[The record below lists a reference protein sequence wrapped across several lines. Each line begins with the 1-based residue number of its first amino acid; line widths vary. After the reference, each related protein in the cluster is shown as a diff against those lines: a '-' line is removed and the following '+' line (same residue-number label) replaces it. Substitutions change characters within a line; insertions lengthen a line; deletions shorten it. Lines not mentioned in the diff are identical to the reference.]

1 MRRIV
6 RLHSEGEQHENEHG
20 WSGPGIRLIVG
31 IALIVA
37 AATSGLGVWAYIG
50 VVPVLTALIGSCP
63 LYSVFG
69 IRTCPAAKA

>member
-1 MRRIV
+1 MKKNMGGLDRG
-6 RLHSEGEQHENEHG
+6 L
-20 WSGPGIRLIVG
+20 RLIVG

-37 AATSGLGVWAYIG
+37 AATGSLGVWAYIG

-63 LYSVFG
+63 LYSVLG